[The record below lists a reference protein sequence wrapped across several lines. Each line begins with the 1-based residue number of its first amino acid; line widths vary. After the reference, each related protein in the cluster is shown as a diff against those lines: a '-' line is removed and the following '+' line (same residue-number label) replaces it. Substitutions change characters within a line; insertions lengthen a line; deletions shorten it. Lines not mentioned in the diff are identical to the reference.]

1 MQSPNLL
8 EHRSV
13 LSQISCDGAT
23 ERQHQMTERPKEKR
37 SAPRGAGRPGKKD
50 RPDTGPARS
59 ERSGGERIAKRLA
72 RAGIASRREAESII
86 AAGRVSVNGTVLN
99 SPALNVFAEDR
110 IELDGK
116 LIPAIER
123 TRLFLFHKPPGVVTT
138 NRDPQGRKTVFDV
151 LPDTIPRVLTIGR
164 LDINTEG
171 LLLLT
176 NDGGL
181 ARVLELPSTGWLRRY
196 RVRVHGRVRQS
207 ELDALKDGIAVD
219 GVFYGSVEAVLDR
232 EQGSNAWLTVG
243 LREGKNRE
251 IKNILGKL
259 GLEVGR
265 LIRLSYGPFQL
276 GDLPAGSVRE
286 LKGRTLRDQLGE
298 RLIDQAGADFDA
310 PLIPREIE
318 SNSQTVQSTE
328 PESRKPEAGRDKVI
342 SSSSFKGRKK
352 PEQKKAPEPPRS
364 RSSNVW
370 MAPGARPKRQK
381 GPEMSG
387 KPEGQRGTAG
397 KPASAGSR
405 KPKSAPRSARG
416 AKNADRRR

>member
-1 MQSPNLL
+1 
-8 EHRSV
+8 
-13 LSQISCDGAT
+13 
-23 ERQHQMTERPKEKR
+23 MTERPKEKR
-37 SAPRGAGRPGKKD
+37 FAPRGAGRPGNKD
-50 RPDTGPARS
+50 RSDSGPAHG
-59 ERSGGERIAKRLA
+59 ERNTGERIAKRLA

-86 AAGRVSVNGTVLN
+86 SAGRVRVNGVVLN
-99 SPALNVFAEDR
+99 SPARNVFTEDR

-116 LIPAIER
+116 PIPAIER

-207 ELDALKDGIAVD
+207 ELDNLKDGIAVD

-232 EQGSNAWLTVG
+232 EQGANAWLTVG

-276 GDLPAGSVRE
+276 GDLPVGSVRE

-310 PLIPREIE
+310 PLIPRNIE
-318 SNSQTVQSTE
+318 PKTQVVQGTE
-328 PESRKPEAGRDKVI
+328 PESGTRDAGRARVI
-342 SSSSFKGRKK
+342 SSSSFKARKK

-381 GPEMSG
+381 GPGSQD
-387 KPEGQRGTAG
+387 KPEGERGAAG
-397 KPASAGSR
+397 KPASTGSR
-405 KPKSAPRSARG
+405 KSKSAPRPARG

>member
-1 MQSPNLL
+1 
-8 EHRSV
+8 
-13 LSQISCDGAT
+13 
-23 ERQHQMTERPKEKR
+23 MTDRPKENR
-37 SAPRGAGRPGKKD
+37 VGS
-50 RPDTGPARS
+50 
-59 ERSGGERIAKRLA
+59 RSGRAPGQKSPRNSGPVRSDRSSGERIAKRLA

-86 AAGRVSVNGTVLN
+86 AAGRVSVNGTVLQ
-99 SPALNVFAEDR
+99 SPAVNVFDGDR

-116 LIPAIER
+116 PIPAIER

-151 LPDTIPRVLTIGR
+151 LPETIPRVLTIGR

-207 ELDALKDGIAVD
+207 ELDALKDGVAVD

-232 EQGSNAWLTVG
+232 EQGANAWLTVG

-276 GDLPAGSVRE
+276 GDLPVGGVRE

-298 RLIDQAGADFDA
+298 RLIEQAGADFDA
-310 PLIPREIE
+310 PLVPRDLEVKPDAGQIPPVEGRRGDSGRE
-318 SNSQTVQSTE
+318 
-328 PESRKPEAGRDKVI
+328 RVI
-342 SSSSFKGRKK
+342 SSSSHKGRKK
-352 PEQKKAPEPPRS
+352 PEEKKPPAPPRS

-381 GPEMSG
+381 GPELST
-387 KPEGQRGTAG
+387 KPEGERGAGRKTGDERPSARNPSSAG
-397 KPASAGSR
+397 KR
-405 KPKSAPRSARG
+405 KPKSAPRSAKG
-416 AKNADRRR
+416 PKNADRRR